1 MAIKCKRIIDGK
13 TYNTETA
20 TEIEG
25 WDISEEEYPVT
36 HGQHLYQNRFG
47 AFFLHSYQDD
57 GPNGPEENLEPYTP
71 EQARKWL
78 EEHRS
83 YRVDLIES
91 LFGKMPEAGS
101 GESKFTL
108 RMPDSL
114 RDRLAERAKAK
125 NQSLNAWI
133 VRCLESC
140 AAEASSDAEASGRPD
155 IPPMGNMV
163 GSNRAGWRTG
173 GT

>member
-1 MAIKCKRIIDGK
+1 MAIRCKRIIDGK

-20 TEIEG
+20 TQLAGGEHDG
-25 WDISEEEYPVT
+25 PQWGDAGAY
-36 HGQHLYQNRFG
+36 LYQTRFG
-47 AFFLHSYQDD
+47 AFFLYSYLDGTGEDD
-57 GPNGPEENLEPYTP
+57 CEQITPFTP
-71 EQARKWL
+71 EQAREWL
-78 EEHRS
+78 EKHQS

-114 RDRLAERAKAK
+114 RHRLADRAKAN

-133 VRCLESC
+133 VRCLESY
-140 AAEASSDAEASGRPD
+140 AAEAVPATDAGDQRD
-155 IPPMGNMV
+155 TPPMGNMV
-163 GSNRAGWRTG
+163 RGSGGIWRTK